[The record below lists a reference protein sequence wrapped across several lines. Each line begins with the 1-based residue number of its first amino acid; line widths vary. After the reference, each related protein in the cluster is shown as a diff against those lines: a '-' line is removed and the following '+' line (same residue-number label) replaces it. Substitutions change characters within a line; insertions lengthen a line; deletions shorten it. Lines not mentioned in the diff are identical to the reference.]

1 MPVKV
6 RVNWTWECLLSHQ
19 KLGDKNRVINN
30 SNLKPAWAWDLAFKI
45 KWITDKIKKLFR
57 ARLLPQTI
65 WVSGIGP
72 PYKQLYNTFSIPPAR
87 ASPTGGSWQRQSSR
101 HLDPRW
107 QGRCQSPQLF
117 SPFEGTGWISWQHWC
132 LSRPQ
137 TGFHPSS
144 PWPIEIQRGH
154 NWACHQEIYKLYLL
168 DARLLSPEQSD

>member
-65 WVSGIGP
+65 WVSEIGP
-72 PYKQLYNTFSIPPAR
+72 PYKQLYNTFSIPPTL

-101 HLDPRW
+101 HL
-107 QGRCQSPQLF
+107 QLQVREWHCKDSDQMFYWFLGLHTVGFF
-117 SPFEGTGWISWQHWC
+117 STFDRSFKKRVNNSH
-132 LSRPQ
+132 
-137 TGFHPSS
+137 GF
-144 PWPIEIQRGH
+144 WYILAGKMKDFNKKI
-154 NWACHQEIYKLYLL
+154 IT
-168 DARLLSPEQSD
+168 